1 MRGQRISK
9 VFEQDKGL
17 RRFTGNSASGRAES
31 SATLKLSYS
40 AVLVRR
46 WPLLAPMLC
55 TPTAW
60 ASESSDRRFDVARD
74 RTAFTRE
81 LGYPAACLQAAR
93 TRCGPSG
100 LESAMI
106 SRGVAAS
113 LERTGGKSFAVN
125 MQRMH
130 DMRSETRMRACG
142 ILSADGPAREK
153 SGEGLDRRFRRAAG
167 GVKGMLAPLVACGDP

>member
-17 RRFTGNSASGRAES
+17 RRFTGNSAPGRAES

-46 WPLLAPMLC
+46 WPLLALMLC

-60 ASESSDRRFDVARD
+60 ATESSDRRFDVARD

-81 LGYPAACLQAAR
+81 LGYRAACLQAAR
-93 TRCGPSG
+93 LLVCP
-100 LESAMI
+100 
-106 SRGVAAS
+106 AA
-113 LERTGGKSFAVN
+113 L
-125 MQRMH
+125 
-130 DMRSETRMRACG
+130 RAQ
-142 ILSADGPAREK
+142 
-153 SGEGLDRRFRRAAG
+153 
-167 GVKGMLAPLVACGDP
+167 

>member
-17 RRFTGNSASGRAES
+17 RRFTGNSAAGRAES

-60 ASESSDRRFDVARD
+60 ATESFDRRFNVARD

-81 LGYPAACLQAAR
+81 LGYRAACLQAAR
-93 TRCGPSG
+93 LLVCP
-100 LESAMI
+100 
-106 SRGVAAS
+106 AA
-113 LERTGGKSFAVN
+113 L
-125 MQRMH
+125 
-130 DMRSETRMRACG
+130 RAQ
-142 ILSADGPAREK
+142 
-153 SGEGLDRRFRRAAG
+153 
-167 GVKGMLAPLVACGDP
+167 